1 MADDALTHIKQTYFA
16 ECEEQLAELESGLI
30 AIADG
35 DRDPETINA
44 VFRAVHSIKGGA
56 GAFHFDDLV
65 RFSHVFETALDNLR
79 SGRIEASPALTKV
92 MLRAADTIADLVTA
106 TREGG
111 AIEPSSYQS
120 VLDELAA
127 LDANGG
133 EAEEADEFA
142 DLGFEPIVVSFDD
155 ADMDAADGAVTA
167 DGRNLFTIVFK
178 PLRSMYRNA
187 NEAGLL
193 LRALGQIG
201 DAEIICDDAELPVLQ
216 DLDPEESYL
225 RWRIRLTTEDS
236 EDAIRHVFE
245 FVEDDCDLQ
254 IWPGHCDEPPA
265 AVDPLAFLTSADDL
279 PAIAQDGALANA
291 EAQDRAVKIAPPIVH
306 AAAPTIRVEID
317 RVDRLVDLIGELVI
331 NQAMLAQRF
340 VELGVERGSPV
351 ALSLDEHDRLTRGI
365 QNSVMAIR
373 AQPVKSV
380 FQRMSRVVREVAAMT
395 GKSVRLDMEGENT
408 EVDKT
413 VIEHLTDPLT
423 HMLRNAIDHGIESPE
438 KRLAAGKRAEGS
450 VRLSA
455 THRSGRIIIE
465 IADDGA
471 GIDRGRVREMAVDKG
486 LIAHDAL
493 LSDEEIDELIF
504 HPGFSTAKEVS
515 NLSGRGVGMDVV
527 RKSIQALGGRIGIAS
542 RPGHG
547 SIFTLSL
554 PLTLAV
560 LDGMIVK
567 VAGETLVL
575 PLASIV
581 ETLQPKAD
589 SLRGFGV
596 EDKLIL
602 ARGAVTPLIDVGLRL
617 GYRAVHADPLG
628 CVVILVESERG
639 GRCALLVDAILEQRQ
654 IVIKSLEKNYGLIPG
669 IAAATILGDG
679 RVALIVD
686 VDAVIAGHA
695 GPHQSVQR
703 IQPLQVSA

>member
-438 KRLAAGKRAEGS
+438 KRLAVGKRAEGS